1 VLGVVLAA
9 LSAATFAFNNASARR
24 GVLTGSVA
32 QALAITVPIGVPIF
46 FVAALTTGYLGV
58 LSHFSGE
65 AIGLLALAGVLHFV
79 VGRYGNF
86 RAAQAIGANLSG
98 PVIQLS
104 LGVTL
109 VLAVLVLKEAM
120 TPLRILGIALLALA
134 PALMRNATAEAIAAP
149 DSARALGL
157 PKFQPRYAEGYAFS
171 IMAAL
176 VYGVTPL
183 LIRLAIIG
191 GDLGTGVAG
200 GLVSYLAATA
210 AVALLLLWPG
220 QLRHA
225 LAVTPESLKWFTYS
239 GISVSIA
246 QMFIYM
252 AYAIAP
258 ISVVT
263 PILQLHLALRLVFA
277 RVLNP
282 HHEIFGGRMVLGTF
296 LSLLGAVALS
306 LDIEHVLAWVPLPPE
321 IAAFARWHWP

>member
-1 VLGVVLAA
+1 
-9 LSAATFAFNNASARR
+9 
-24 GVLTGSVA
+24 
-32 QALAITVPIGVPIF
+32 
-46 FVAALTTGYLGV
+46 
-58 LSHFSGE
+58 
-65 AIGLLALAGVLHFV
+65 
-79 VGRYGNF
+79 
-86 RAAQAIGANLSG
+86 
-98 PVIQLS
+98 
-104 LGVTL
+104 
-109 VLAVLVLKEAM
+109 
-120 TPLRILGIALLALA
+120 
-134 PALMRNATAEAIAAP
+134 
-149 DSARALGL
+149 
-157 PKFQPRYAEGYAFS
+157 
-171 IMAAL
+171 MAAL

-225 LAVTPESLKWFTYS
+225 LAITPELLKWFTYS

-263 PILQLHLALRLVFA
+263 PILQLHLVLRLVFA

-306 LDIEHVLAWVPLPPE
+306 LDIEHVLALVPLPPE

>member
-32 QALAITVPIGVPIF
+32 QALAITVPIGVPMF
-46 FVAALTTGYLGV
+46 LLAALTTGQLGA
-58 LSHFSGE
+58 LSHFSG
-65 AIGLLALAGVLHFV
+65 AAMGLLALAGVLHFV

-104 LGVTL
+104 LGITL
-109 VLAVLVLKEAM
+109 ILAVLVLKEPM
-120 TPLRILGIALLALA
+120 TPLRILGIALLVSA
-134 PALMRNATAEAIAAP
+134 PALMRNAAPEATEQAET
-149 DSARALGL
+149 SLT
-157 PKFQPRYAEGYAFS
+157 KFQPRYAEGYAFS

-176 VYGVTPL
+176 AYGVTPL
-183 LIRLAIIG
+183 LIRLAVIG
-191 GDLGTGVAG
+191 GGGLGTGLAG
-200 GLVSYLAATA
+200 GLVSYAAATA

-220 QLRHA
+220 QWRHA
-225 LAVTPESLKWFTYS
+225 LAVTPESAKWFTYS

-252 AYAIAP
+252 AYAVAP

-263 PILQLHLALRLVFA
+263 PILQLHLVLRLMFSRA
-277 RVLNP
+277 LNP
-282 HHEIFGGRMVLGTF
+282 HHEIFGGRMVLGTS
-296 LSLLGAVALS
+296 LSVLGAIALS
-306 LDIEHVLAWVPLPPE
+306 LDVEHVLAFIPLPPT

>member
-32 QALAITVPIGVPIF
+32 QALAITVPIGVPMF
-46 FVAALTTGYLGV
+46 LAAVIATGNLGTV
-58 LSHFSGE
+58 SHFSSQ
-65 AIGLLALAGVLHFV
+65 ALGLLALAGVLHFV

-104 LGVTL
+104 LAITL
-109 VLAVLVLKEAM
+109 VLAVLVLKEPM

-134 PALMRNATAEAIAAP
+134 PALMRNASAGAP
-149 DSARALGL
+149 ERPDTPVPAF
-157 PKFQPRYAEGYAFS
+157 KPRYAEGYAFS

-176 VYGVTPL
+176 VYGVSPL
-183 LIRLAIIG
+183 LIRLAVIG
-191 GDLGTGVAG
+191 GDLGTGVAA

-210 AVALLLLWPG
+210 TIALLLLWPG

-225 LAVTPESLKWFTYS
+225 LAVTTESRKWFTYS
-239 GISVSIA
+239 GVSVSIA

-252 AYAIAP
+252 AYAVAP
-258 ISVVT
+258 LSVVT
-263 PILQLHLALRLVFA
+263 PILQLHLVLRLVFSRA
-277 RVLNP
+277 LNP
-282 HHEIFGGRMVLGTF
+282 QHEIFGGRMVLGTA
-296 LSLLGAVALS
+296 LSVLGAVALS
-306 LDIEHVLAWVPLPPE
+306 LDVEHVLALVPLPPA

>member
-32 QALAITVPIGVPIF
+32 QALAITVPIGVPMF
-46 FVAALTTGYLGV
+46 LLAALTTGQLGA
-58 LSHFSGE
+58 LSHFSGA

-104 LGVTL
+104 LGITL
-109 VLAVLVLKEAM
+109 ILAVLVLKEPM
-120 TPLRILGIALLALA
+120 TPLRILGIALLVSA
-134 PALMRNATAEAIAAP
+134 PALMRNATPEATEQAET
-149 DSARALGL
+149 SLT
-157 PKFQPRYAEGYAFS
+157 KFQPRYAEGYAFS

-176 VYGVTPL
+176 AYGVTPL
-183 LIRLAIIG
+183 LIRLAVIG
-191 GDLGTGVAG
+191 GGGLGTGLAG
-200 GLVSYLAATA
+200 GLVSYAAATA

-220 QLRHA
+220 QWRHA
-225 LAVTPESLKWFTYS
+225 LAVTPESAKWFTYS

-252 AYAIAP
+252 AYAVAP

-263 PILQLHLALRLVFA
+263 PILQLHLVLRLMFSRA
-277 RVLNP
+277 LNP
-282 HHEIFGGRMVLGTF
+282 HHEIFGGRMVLGTS
-296 LSLLGAVALS
+296 LSVLGAIALS
-306 LDIEHVLAWVPLPPE
+306 LDVEHVLAFIPLPPT

>member
-1 VLGVVLAA
+1 VVLAA

-32 QALAITVPIGVPIF
+32 QALAITVPIGVPMF
-46 FVAALTTGYLGV
+46 LLAALTTGQLGA
-58 LSHFSGE
+58 LSHFSG
-65 AIGLLALAGVLHFV
+65 AAMGLLALAGVLHFV

-104 LGVTL
+104 LGITL
-109 VLAVLVLKEAM
+109 ILAVLVLKEPM
-120 TPLRILGIALLALA
+120 TPLRILGIALLVSA
-134 PALMRNATAEAIAAP
+134 PALMRNATPEATEQAET
-149 DSARALGL
+149 SLT
-157 PKFQPRYAEGYAFS
+157 KFQPRYAEGYAFS

-176 VYGVTPL
+176 AYGVTPL
-183 LIRLAIIG
+183 LIRLAVTG
-191 GDLGTGVAG
+191 GGGLGTGLAG
-200 GLVSYLAATA
+200 GLVSYAAATA

-220 QLRHA
+220 QWRHA
-225 LAVTPESLKWFTYS
+225 LAVTPESAKWFTYS

-252 AYAIAP
+252 AYAVAP

-263 PILQLHLALRLVFA
+263 PILQLHLVLRLMFSRA
-277 RVLNP
+277 LNP
-282 HHEIFGGRMVLGTF
+282 HHEIFGGRMVLGTS
-296 LSLLGAVALS
+296 LSVLGAIALS
-306 LDIEHVLAWVPLPPE
+306 LDVEHVLAFIPLPPT

>member
-1 VLGVVLAA
+1 MLGVVLAA

-32 QALAITVPIGVPIF
+32 QALAITVPIGVPMF
-46 FVAALTTGYLGV
+46 LLAALTTGQLGA
-58 LSHFSGE
+58 LSHFSG
-65 AIGLLALAGVLHFV
+65 AAMGLLALAGVLHFV

-104 LGVTL
+104 LGITL
-109 VLAVLVLKEAM
+109 ILAVLVLKEPM
-120 TPLRILGIALLALA
+120 TPLRILGIALLVSA
-134 PALMRNATAEAIAAP
+134 PALMRNATPEATEQAET
-149 DSARALGL
+149 SLT
-157 PKFQPRYAEGYAFS
+157 KFQPRYAEGYAFS

-176 VYGVTPL
+176 AYGVTPL
-183 LIRLAIIG
+183 LIRLAVIG
-191 GDLGTGVAG
+191 GGGLGTGLAG
-200 GLVSYLAATA
+200 GLVSYAAATA

-220 QLRHA
+220 QWRHA
-225 LAVTPESLKWFTYS
+225 LAVTPESAKWFTYS

-252 AYAIAP
+252 AYAVAP

-263 PILQLHLALRLVFA
+263 PILQLHLVLRLMFSRA
-277 RVLNP
+277 LNP
-282 HHEIFGGRMVLGTF
+282 HHEIFGGRMVLGTS
-296 LSLLGAVALS
+296 LSVLGAIALS
-306 LDIEHVLAWVPLPPE
+306 LDVEHVLAFIPLPPT

>member
-1 VLGVVLAA
+1 VVLAA

-32 QALAITVPIGVPIF
+32 QALAITVPIGVPMF
-46 FVAALTTGYLGV
+46 LAAVIATGNLGRV
-58 LSHFSGE
+58 SHFSSQ
-65 AIGLLALAGVLHFV
+65 ALGLLALAGVLHFV

-134 PALMRNATAEAIAAP
+134 PALMRNATAEAIGAP

-263 PILQLHLALRLVFA
+263 PILQLHLVLRLVFA

-306 LDIEHVLAWVPLPPE
+306 LDIEHVLALVPLPPE

>member
-1 VLGVVLAA
+1 MLGVVLAA

-32 QALAITVPIGVPIF
+32 QALAITVPIGVPMF
-46 FVAALTTGYLGV
+46 LLAALTTGQLGA
-58 LSHFSGE
+58 LSHFSG
-65 AIGLLALAGVLHFV
+65 AAMGLLALAGVLHFV

-104 LGVTL
+104 LGITL
-109 VLAVLVLKEAM
+109 ILAVLVLKEPM
-120 TPLRILGIALLALA
+120 TPLRILGIALLVSA
-134 PALMRNATAEAIAAP
+134 PALMRNATPEATEQAET
-149 DSARALGL
+149 SLT
-157 PKFQPRYAEGYAFS
+157 KFQPRYAEGYAFS

-176 VYGVTPL
+176 AYGVTPL
-183 LIRLAIIG
+183 LIRLAVIG
-191 GDLGTGVAG
+191 GGGLGTGLAG
-200 GLVSYLAATA
+200 GLVSYAAATA

-220 QLRHA
+220 QWRHA
-225 LAVTPESLKWFTYS
+225 LAVTAESAKWFTYS

-252 AYAIAP
+252 AYAVAP

-263 PILQLHLALRLVFA
+263 PILQLHLVLRLAFSRA
-277 RVLNP
+277 LNP
-282 HHEIFGGRMVLGTF
+282 HHEIFGGRMVLGTS
-296 LSLLGAVALS
+296 LSVLGAIALS
-306 LDIEHVLAWVPLPPE
+306 LDVEHVLAWVPLPPT